1 MLNSLLRIN
10 RRIPSSIG
18 HRTRWM
24 SSNGFDSSIPD
35 EWVEEPDE
43 TEGEWKGCTK
53 RFLAPIKINSRGS
66 GEIAFAT
73 VSLYL

>member
-1 MLNSLLRIN
+1 
-10 RRIPSSIG
+10 
-18 HRTRWM
+18 M

-73 VSLYL
+73 VSLYFCDYRSLFVIGLAYNFLTH